1 MKAPP
6 LNDLLLALIY
16 GAFTGLMIPL
26 GGYLGS
32 IERIQPRWLEQEV
45 RHSVMA
51 FGGGILI
58 AAVAFVLVPEG
69 LKLLPPW
76 VGLLAFFAGG
86 ICFAVF
92 EHLRHTRAGSKA
104 QLLAMLTDFVPE
116 AISLGAI
123 MASRSTEAALLAL
136 LIGAQNLPEAFNA
149 WRELK
154 GTGGHARRR
163 VMRIFFALAAIGP
176 IAVVTGY
183 LFLADLPA
191 VTGVIMMAAAGGILY
206 LMFQDIAV
214 KAHLKNR
221 QAPSLA
227 ALAGFALGMM
237 GNALLGGG

>member
-1 MKAPP
+1 MT
-6 LNDLLLALIY
+6 DLVLALCY
-16 GAFTGLMIPL
+16 GAFAGLMIPL
-26 GGYLGS
+26 GGYLAS

-58 AAVAFVLVPEG
+58 SAVGFVLVPEG
-69 LKLLPPW
+69 LALLPLW
-76 VGLLAFFAGG
+76 VGVAAFFLGG
-86 ICFAVF
+86 GLFALA
-92 EHLRHTRAGSKA
+92 ERLRRSRAGQNA
-104 QLLAMLTDFVPE
+104 QFLAMLTDFVPE

-123 MASRSTEAALLAL
+123 MASRSSEAALLAL

-154 GTGGHARRR
+154 DRGHHGRRHMMR
-163 VMRIFFALAAIGP
+163 VFFGLAAIGP
-176 IAVVTGY
+176 VAVVSGY
-183 LFLADLPA
+183 LFLSNLPA
-191 VTGVIMMAAAGGILY
+191 VTGALMMAAAGGILY

-227 ALAGFALGMM
+227 ALSGFAFGMIC
-237 GNALLGGG
+237 NAVVGGG